1 VRSFSSVLSIVL
13 SLGLITVPLTASAQV
28 MMTTSGQKVQNSQ
41 NGYTQFT
48 PNPQKS
54 TRINY
59 DTWDSLLE
67 EMVLYS
73 GPSDRRRMSTPQAI
87 TGSLI
92 VRGHKSA
99 YRLEG
104 NRIPYSQI
112 AKDFAQY
119 ITEYRRDLE
128 EIGTRV
134 DISSLA
140 KNEQLAF
147 WLNLHNVAIIEQISK
162 AYPLKR
168 PNAEKIS
175 SPPTLLNDAKI
186 LKINNTPL
194 SLRDIREKIVYPN
207 WKNPK
212 VIYGFY
218 LGDIGSPS
226 IQNTAF
232 TADNLS
238 DVLDRSAIEFTNSL
252 RGFQVRGKK
261 QYVSKIYQEVAP
273 FYFPNFDEDI
283 YNHVRK
289 YMRDDVKSQLNN
301 APFDIDRYDSI
312 ITDLTGGQGVYKSIS
327 PMSSVSGPIAKNGG
341 RSNLDQYIQE
351 LVIKR
356 KRLEREGLITRG
368 TVIIEDI
375 ETNDG
380 PYVPAPDIDI
390 ETDN

>member
-1 VRSFSSVLSIVL
+1 MRSLPSVLSIIF
-13 SLGLITVPLTASAQV
+13 SFGLITAPLTASAQV
-28 MMTTSGQKVQNSQ
+28 MMTNPGEKIHSSQNSFAK
-41 NGYTQFT
+41 FT
-48 PNPQKS
+48 PNPQSS

-73 GPSDRRRMSTPQAI
+73 GPSDRSRMSTPQAI

-112 AKDFAQY
+112 TKDFAQY

-128 EIGTRV
+128 DIGTRI
-134 DISSLA
+134 DISSLT

-147 WLNLHNVAIIEQISK
+147 WLNLHNVAIIEQITK

-168 PNAEKIS
+168 PSAERIS
-175 SPPTLLNDAKI
+175 SSRILLNDAKI
-186 LKINNTPL
+186 LKINDTPL

-238 DVLDRSAIEFTNSL
+238 NVLDRSAREFVNSL
-252 RGFQVRGKK
+252 RGFQVRSKK
-261 QYVSKIYQEVAP
+261 QYISKIYQEVAP
-273 FYFPNFDEDI
+273 FYFPNFDEDVHKHI
-283 YNHVRK
+283 RK
-289 YMRDDVKSQLNN
+289 YMRDDVKLQLNDT
-301 APFDIDRYDSI
+301 PFNIDRYDTI
-312 ITDLTGGQGVYKSIS
+312 IADLTGGQGVYKSIS
-327 PMSSVSGPIAKNGG
+327 PMSSVSGPIIKNGG
-341 RSNLDQYIQE
+341 PSNLDQYIRE

-356 KRLEREGLITRG
+356 KRLERQGLITRG

-380 PYVPAPDIDI
+380 PYVPAPDIDS